1 MSSHFYVCCAG
12 LHQPLYIVSNI
23 LGVLVFGQITCHSN
37 ILLGGAALIRRPL
50 VALSGL
56 VSSYVI
62 RKIGDLRTVCVS
74 LFLYGSSFLALSF
87 TRIAWLVLVVDIFQ
101 AAANGICY
109 CAFTVLFYKA
119 SSKENS
125 SMILGR
131 FYTFLSE
138 TEGETRPQATSQFL
152 YYTLKIA
159 DILIRL

>member
-1 MSSHFYVCCAG
+1 MVSVTAIDI
-12 LHQPLYIVSNI
+12 LYI
-23 LGVLVFGQITCHSN
+23 
-37 ILLGGAALIRRPL
+37 
-50 VALSGL
+50 
-56 VSSYVI
+56 
-62 RKIGDLRTVCVS
+62 
-74 LFLYGSSFLALSF
+74 YG
-87 TRIAWLVLVVDIFQ
+87 
-101 AAANGICY
+101 Y

-159 DILIRL
+159 NILIRLCEY